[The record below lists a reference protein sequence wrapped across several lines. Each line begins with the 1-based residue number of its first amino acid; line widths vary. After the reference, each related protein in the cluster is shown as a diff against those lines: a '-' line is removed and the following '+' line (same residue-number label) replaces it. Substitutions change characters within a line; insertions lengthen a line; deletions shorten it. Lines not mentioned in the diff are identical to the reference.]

1 MDSNNSTPN
10 PSASS
15 DTSSKYQ
22 DILDQYSKQVT
33 TVSDVDQEADVSAT
47 TDDILKTTIDEV
59 PILPSPTSDVSSPSP
74 EPSPL
79 DMAVTTP
86 PPSTP
91 SPISEPVEPV
101 EAVPVSPTEEK
112 PPVMAEPIEQTT
124 PAVAPMAVSQ
134 NMGDREPIH
143 QPTSPLEA
151 GAIPVGETTS
161 KGSGFFKIL
170 FFISLLIFLV
180 VASALALSFINNSK
194 TSPSTVNPTIPT
206 ITEPTDAPEEESFCY
221 LNDNKYKVNETFP
234 SADGCNTCTCNID
247 GTISCTE
254 KDCNE

>member
-1 MDSNNSTPN
+1 MDSNNSNPN
-10 PSASS
+10 PSTSS

-33 TVSDVDQEADVSAT
+33 TVSDVEQEADVSAT

-59 PILPSPTSDVSSPSP
+59 PILPSPTPDVSSPSL

-101 EAVPVSPTEEK
+101 EAVPVSQTEEK
-112 PPVMAEPIEQTT
+112 PPVLAESIEKTT
-124 PAVAPMAVSQ
+124 LPVAPMVVSQ
-134 NMGDREPIH
+134 NMGDREPI

-151 GAIPVGETTS
+151 SAIPVGETTP

-170 FFISLLIFLV
+170 FFISLLIFLI

-194 TSPSTVNPTIPT
+194 TGSSTVNPSIPA